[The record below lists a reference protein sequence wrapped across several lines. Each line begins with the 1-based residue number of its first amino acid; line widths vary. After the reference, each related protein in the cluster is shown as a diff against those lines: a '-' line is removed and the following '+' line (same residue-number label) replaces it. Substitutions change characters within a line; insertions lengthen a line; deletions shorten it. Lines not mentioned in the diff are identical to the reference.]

1 MLFHLVSAMQPRM
14 LVAFDTELRPMQAS
28 VRVGQVGRHVLHTV
42 CEVGRHMLQMVSV
55 NKSVI

>member
-1 MLFHLVSAMQPRM
+1 MQPRM